1 MTGHV
6 TLAIDA
12 ATDRLTVAVAHG
24 DHLQSLHV
32 DGPRRHAREAL
43 GMVDTML
50 SHRGLTPRD
59 ITRVISGDGPGSF
72 TGLRVASA
80 VAKALVWGRPAVE
93 WWTAPSLLARAAAH
107 AGGNGP
113 VTILAISD
121 ALRGELYAG
130 CWHFASGA
138 VNRVG
143 EPPHAMPPEALAE
156 FTGVDVVLGSIPE
169 SILIRVAEATGRE
182 PIVGECALP
191 DARWLVALAG
201 WTGGLARVGDAVAW
215 HPQYGRPA
223 EAQAAWEARHG
234 RRLPDSTHR
243 AG

>member
-6 TLAIDA
+6 TLAIDS
-12 ATDRLTVAVAHG
+12 ATDRLTVALAHE
-24 DHLQSLHV
+24 DQVQSLHV

-43 GMVDTML
+43 GMVDAML
-50 SHRGLTPRD
+50 SERGLTPRE

-80 VAKALVWGRPAVE
+80 VAKALVWGRPTIE
-93 WWTAPSLLARAAAH
+93 WWTAPSLLARAVAH
-107 AGGNGP
+107 ADP
-113 VTILAISD
+113 DRASTVLAISD

-130 CWHFASGA
+130 CWHFAAGVITRRGDA
-138 VNRVG
+138 
-143 EPPHAMPPEALAE
+143 PHAMTLDALDR
-156 FTGVDVVLGSIPE
+156 FVGVDVVVGSIPE
-169 SILIRVAEATGRE
+169 AMVAQVASATGKQ
-182 PIVGECALP
+182 PIVGEAALP
-191 DARWLVALAG
+191 DARWLVALVE
-201 WTGGLARVGDAVAW
+201 WKGGLERVGDAVLW

-223 EAQAAWEARHG
+223 EAQAVWEAKHG